1 MRKYPLIKLDDICKK
16 FEFVLLDSSAIINC
30 LDSNKTE
37 HNESSKL
44 IYRINHKKTEEASY
58 TFFNKYLKKTKNLFV
73 TNLIVEELKCNA
85 GNSIREVLSK
95 YGWLK
100 INKKEKTYFKEVC
113 STDKTRKNLV
123 KSLQNGKIIKLN
135 EYETNIYNSFSENKT
150 NLWLKSENN
159 LSEADYDFLI
169 NGAVLSKTRGKTAIL
184 SNDFPLL
191 YSYRDLVSKERLSTE
206 RYGFFIRQKKEFF
219 QKAYNNSQINLNS

>member
-1 MRKYPLIKLDDICKK
+1 MI
-16 FEFVLLDSSAIINC
+16 F
-30 LDSNKTE
+30 T
-37 HNESSKL
+37 
-44 IYRINHKKTEEASY
+44 
-58 TFFNKYLKKTKNLFV
+58 
-73 TNLIVEELKCNA
+73 
-85 GNSIREVLSK
+85 
-95 YGWLK
+95 
-100 INKKEKTYFKEVC
+100 
-113 STDKTRKNLV
+113 LV
-123 KSLQNGKIIKLN
+123 KKKIQTSGKIIKLN